1 MQKLSFLLPVAISTL
16 FVILS
21 SSCSEKNKA
30 EGTIKQ
36 MEESLINSS
45 KTINLSTEMT
55 LKELENKTTDPLTAE
70 RAKVWYP
77 KAEQVARLTTET
89 YKYLETAKTRLIEG
103 SISVDSITK
112 KVISYKEDVLNTDS
126 SIALEFKN
134 SFGFINLAIKKMNS
148 QMLTT
153 LQNNFKIIEN
163 KIIVFCNLK
172 IGSLDGISM
181 FSSYSA
187 IISQNSNYLKSGDI
201 LEIRAGVGSYSK
213 AAMPEVK
220 IQGKKINIGEEGYA
234 LFKTKAASIPGIH
247 RIPVEI
253 SFFNQERGKDELRV
267 FNIEYTVVKPCDK

>member
-1 MQKLSFLLPVAISTL
+1 
-16 FVILS
+16 
-21 SSCSEKNKA
+21 
-30 EGTIKQ
+30 
-36 MEESLINSS
+36 
-45 KTINLSTEMT
+45 MT